1 MNKLWYLISLC
12 GSLNLLLAL
21 HWRGS
26 WSFYPLLFTFVLLP
40 LLELFLPVASGN
52 LTEEQEA
59 SRKNDFYFDFILW
72 MSVPFQFILL
82 FIYLQTLQTTPL
94 TTSEL
99 VGLTIAMGLSC
110 GVLGI
115 NAAHEL
121 GHRATPHE
129 QVMARMLLS
138 TSWYWHFTI
147 EHNKGHHKNVA
158 TPIDPETSR
167 LNESVYRFW
176 IRSIV
181 YSFLSA
187 WHIEE
192 QNAKREGYSAW
203 SVKNEMILALIL
215 QMFFTLLI
223 YWYFGTLALVG
234 FLCSALIGILLLE
247 TVNYIEHYGLNR
259 KEIAPGRFE
268 KVQPYHSWNADH
280 PISRFF
286 LFDLSR
292 HSDHHYN
299 AARKYQILRH
309 HEDSLQMPTGYP
321 GMMLLC
327 LIPRLWFRV
336 MNPKVMKAKCHS

>member
-21 HWRGS
+21 HWRGA

-72 MSVPFQFILL
+72 ISVPFQFILL

-94 TTSEL
+94 TPSEL
-99 VGLTIAMGLSC
+99 VGLTFAMGLSC

-176 IRSIV
+176 VRSIV

-203 SVKNEMILALIL
+203 SVKNEMI
-215 QMFFTLLI
+215 
-223 YWYFGTLALVG
+223 
-234 FLCSALIGILLLE
+234 
-247 TVNYIEHYGLNR
+247 
-259 KEIAPGRFE
+259 
-268 KVQPYHSWNADH
+268 HS
-280 PISRFF
+280 
-286 LFDLSR
+286 
-292 HSDHHYN
+292 
-299 AARKYQILRH
+299 
-309 HEDSLQMPTGYP
+309 
-321 GMMLLC
+321 
-327 LIPRLWFRV
+327 
-336 MNPKVMKAKCHS
+336 